1 MDFPSIQGRFA
12 AQVSRAPDAVAVA
25 AGGQEV
31 TYRELD
37 ERANRLA
44 HRLIA
49 LGVGPEIPVALA
61 MERSIEL
68 IVSVLAVLKAG
79 GFYLPLHD
87 AYPPER
93 KQWIVDNASPPSG
106 LVLLADAAN
115 QAAGL
120 PRVGTVVVVDRDPDI
135 AGLPS
140 TDPGWSDHADLAAYL
155 MYTSGTTGNPKGVVV
170 THRGVLGLVGD
181 SCWAEGWHDRLLM
194 LAPHAFSV
202 STYELWVPLLRG
214 GRLVLAPPGDL
225 DVAVLRKLITSER
238 ITGLHLTAG
247 LFRVVA
253 EEAPDCFAGVRE
265 VLTGGD
271 VVAPAAV
278 KRVTDACPGTVVR
291 AMYGATE
298 VSLFAASNPMRA
310 PYDPTDGVPIG
321 TPLDDVRA
329 YVLDQHLTPV
339 EPGEPG
345 ELYLAGRR
353 LSRGY
358 FGRTD
363 LTSERFIADPF
374 YGAGARMYRT
384 GDLVRRA
391 DGGALEFVGRA
402 GDLVKIRGFRVEL
415 GEIDAVVSRFPGIAH
430 VAVVAREDVPGDTK
444 LAAYVVPA
452 DGGTVDLAA
461 LAAYTR
467 GLLPE
472 YMVPAFVVLDALPLT
487 PNGKLDRKAL
497 PAPVT
502 ESDADYRAPTTARLA
517 VLCSLFAEV
526 LDVERVGVDDSFFDL
541 DGQSLLGMQ
550 LISRIGAV
558 LDVELTI
565 ADLFNAPTPAALD
578 ELLGPQTEEKAA

>member
-1 MDFPSIQGRFA
+1 MDFPSIQGCFA
-12 AQVSRAPDAVAVA
+12 TQVSRVPDAVAVS
-25 AGGQEV
+25 AGGVEV

-44 HRLIA
+44 NRLVD
-49 LGVGPEIPVALA
+49 LGVGPEIPVALLL
-61 MERSIEL
+61 ERSVEL

-87 AYPPER
+87 AYPADR
-93 KQWIVDNASPPSG
+93 KQWIVDNASPPTG
-106 LVLLADAAN
+106 MVLLTDSAN

-120 PRVGTVVVVDRDPDI
+120 PRTTNVIVVNRDDLS
-135 AGLPS
+135 GQPS
-140 TDPGWSDHADLAAYL
+140 TDPSGPTSADQAAYL
-155 MYTSGTTGNPKGVVV
+155 MYTSGTTGHPKGVVV
-170 THRGVLGLVGD
+170 THRGVLGLVND
-181 SCWAEGWHDRLLM
+181 SCWASGWHDRLLL

-214 GRLVLAPPGDL
+214 GRIVLAPPGDL
-225 DVAVLRKLITSER
+225 DVSTLRRLITAEK

-247 LFRVVA
+247 LFRIVA

-271 VVAPAAV
+271 VVAPGAV

-298 VSLFAASNPMRA
+298 VSLFAANTPMRN
-310 PYDPTDGVPIG
+310 PYDTAAGVPVGLPMEGI
-321 TPLDDVRA
+321 RA
-329 YVLDQHLTPV
+329 YVLDPAMTPAP
-339 EPGEPG
+339 EGEPG

-353 LSRGY
+353 LARGY

-363 LTSERFIADPF
+363 LTAERFVADPF
-374 YGAGARMYRT
+374 TGAGERMYRT
-384 GDLVRRA
+384 GDLVRRG
-391 DGGALEFVGRA
+391 DGGTLEFVGRA

-415 GEIDAVVSRFPGIAH
+415 GEIDSVVSRFPGLAH
-430 VAVVAREDVPGDTK
+430 VAVVAREDEPGDTR

-452 DGGTVDLAA
+452 GGAEVDLGA
-461 LAAYTR
+461 LRAHTR

-472 YMVPAFVVLDALPLT
+472 YMVPQFVVLDALPLT

-497 PAPVT
+497 PAPAV
-502 ESDADYRAPTTARLA
+502 ESESDYRAPSTARLA

-526 LDVERVGVDDSFFDL
+526 LGVERVGVDDSFFDL

-550 LISRIGAV
+550 LISRIQAV
-558 LDVELTI
+558 LGVELTI
-565 ADLFNAPTPAALD
+565 ADLFNAPTAAALD
-578 ELLGPQTEEKAA
+578 ELVGPQSEENVR